1 MHLSI
6 LPSSQV
12 LCASVDPV
20 LSRCT
25 AAHFASTA
33 ERRPPKGPRD
43 PDASANVVFRVL
55 ILPFLELALRLADSL
70 SRSEQANNIAK
81 C

>member
-1 MHLSI
+1 MHPSI
-6 LPSSQV
+6 ILSSQV

-25 AAHFASTA
+25 TAHFASTA

-43 PDASANVVFRVL
+43 ADASANVVFRVL

-70 SRSEQANNIAK
+70 SENKRANDITK